1 MLYFYVDHRC
11 GNFTF
16 KKNATVGEYKEED
29 ASTKPCQENATRNT
43 SDIEC
48 KNTTISK
55 LNKTTETKEPMKNVT
70 ELTR

>member
-1 MLYFYVDHRC
+1 MLFFYVDHRC
-11 GNFTF
+11 GNLTL
-16 KKNATVGEYKEED
+16 KKNATVGENKGED
-29 ASTKPCQENATRNT
+29 ASTKPCQEIATRNT

-55 LNKTTETKEPMKNVT
+55 LNETTETKEPTKNVT